1 MGTYPQNGNLIFLGQ
16 MEHKEIF
23 ETSLLEYINQP
34 DEINKVSDD
43 NSSSEEISADEYT
56 SLIFHRRMR
65 ELEKK
70 IKPKSFFAAVI
81 FPGTISALIS
91 LLAAHTLHSTHLIV
105 ISLLFIFLY
114 YIIKDIIVCSVIV
127 NEVSQE
133 DISELKRL
141 CLDFG
146 DEADFKTID
155 KCQRVIRNSSIS
167 ASS

>member
-1 MGTYPQNGNLIFLGQ
+1 
-16 MEHKEIF
+16 MEHTKIF

-43 NSSSEEISADEYT
+43 NSSSEEISADEYP

-91 LLAAHTLHSTHLIV
+91 LLAATTLNSSLPIV
-105 ISLLFIFLY
+105 IPLLFIFLY
-114 YIIKDIIVCSVIV
+114 YIIKDIIVCSVIAS
-127 NEVSQE
+127 EVSQE

-141 CLDFG
+141 CRNFG

-155 KCQRVIRNSSIS
+155 KWQRVIRSHSG
-167 ASS
+167 